1 MPKRSKALPG
11 IVLTGLV
18 SASLA
23 CSLAGPAAT
32 PTMAPTATA
41 VPTEAVAY
49 TPADARRATVQIMSE
64 GTFVDPQVGFVAN
77 VVGAGSGF
85 LISPDGLVVT
95 NNHVVTGAARLEVWL
110 DGVGYGARL
119 LGASE
124 CWDLAVIQIDAK
136 NQELPFLELYDG
148 PLPAGTEVW
157 AAGYPLGD
165 PEFTLTSGIISKAET
180 RANTSWASL
189 DVAVEH
195 DARINPGNS
204 GGPLL
209 NAAGQVVAVNYAV
222 NAQTDQNFAIPISR
236 AQRVIAELATGVD
249 VDSIG
254 INGQAVVSDDGSLAG
269 IWVASVKSGSPAD
282 RAGLRAGD
290 LVTRLEGIT
299 LARAG
304 TVEEYCD
311 VIRSQGQ
318 DDVLAIEV
326 LRLEQQ
332 ELLAGQINGREL
344 EATYSFANALAGQV
358 AGLPGD
364 AAPYDRYDTV
374 VDDTQSLRI
383 AIPGEW
389 TERLTGPQ
397 QLDTGL
403 FPSILASSDLQGF
416 ADDASAPGLWFL
428 GDRGMAGALD
438 RLDSALD
445 SAQPQLASACS
456 AYVGRESY
464 EDPKYVGRYVIYQ
477 DCGGSNNVFVIMVA
491 ASRSTE
497 EGVFMMVA
505 VNLLSQRDLDAF
517 QRILNTFDFVGN

>member
-1 MPKRSKALPG
+1 
-11 IVLTGLV
+11 
-18 SASLA
+18 
-23 CSLAGPAAT
+23 
-32 PTMAPTATA
+32 
-41 VPTEAVAY
+41 
-49 TPADARRATVQIMSE
+49 
-64 GTFVDPQVGFVAN
+64 
-77 VVGAGSGF
+77 
-85 LISPDGLVVT
+85 
-95 NNHVVTGAARLEVWL
+95 
-110 DGVGYGARL
+110 
-119 LGASE
+119 
-124 CWDLAVIQIDAK
+124 
-136 NQELPFLELYDG
+136 
-148 PLPAGTEVW
+148 
-157 AAGYPLGD
+157 
-165 PEFTLTSGIISKAET
+165 
-180 RANTSWASL
+180 
-189 DVAVEH
+189 
-195 DARINPGNS
+195 
-204 GGPLL
+204 L

-445 SAQPQLASACS
+445 SAQPQLVSA
-456 AYVGRESY
+456 ESRMKT
-464 EDPKYVGRYVIYQ
+464 P
-477 DCGGSNNVFVIMVA
+477 STSVA
-491 ASRSTE
+491 
-497 EGVFMMVA
+497 M
-505 VNLLSQRDLDAF
+505 
-517 QRILNTFDFVGN
+517 